1 MNSQIS
7 GQKTSIM
14 KETEYLGM
22 LMDAH
27 LTFENH
33 MDTVKLK
40 LNIANYINPV
50 LLRTRYMPS
59 LNLTWI
65 WMSISGRNTNTSL
78 KKSKT
83 SLYEL

>member
-7 GQKTSIM
+7 GQKTSVM

-50 LLRTRYMPS
+50 LLRTRYYAIFESHLDMDV
-59 LNLTWI
+59 NI
-65 WMSISGRNTNTSL
+65 GEEH
-78 KKSKT
+78 KHKS
-83 SLYEL
+83 

>member
-27 LTFENH
+27 LSFENH

-50 LLRTRYMPS
+50 L
-59 LNLTWI
+59 LTWI

>member
-27 LTFENH
+27 LTFKNH

-50 LLRTRYMPS
+50 LLRTRYYVIFESHLDMDV
-59 LNLTWI
+59 NI
-65 WMSISGRNTNTSL
+65 GEEH
-78 KKSKT
+78 KHKS
-83 SLYEL
+83 